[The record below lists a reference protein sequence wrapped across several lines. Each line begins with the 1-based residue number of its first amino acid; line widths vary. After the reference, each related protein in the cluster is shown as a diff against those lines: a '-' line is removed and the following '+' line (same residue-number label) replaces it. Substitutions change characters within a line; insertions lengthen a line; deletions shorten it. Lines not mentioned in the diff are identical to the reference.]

1 MKLEV
6 GMYLRYPGL
15 DGDYP
20 IIQKITKLE
29 TPGRCG
35 GKYKVFTDKMD
46 EWFID
51 SDYIEM
57 SIKNGEVPQP
67 SLYIS
72 DLAQEGDYV
81 NGMKVN
87 NIAIED
93 GLIYLH
99 MDADECLHETTMLT
113 GDNIESIV
121 TKEQFEEIKYRVG
134 E

>member
-6 GMYLRYPGL
+6 GMYVRTL
-15 DGDYP
+15 DGISKVIEVRDSNVV
-20 IIQKITKLE
+20 
-29 TPGRCG
+29 GRFVNEDGNIYFMNEIMCAPSFN
-35 GKYKVFTDKMD
+35 V
-46 EWFID
+46 ID
-51 SDYIEM
+51 LVE
-57 SIKNGEVPQP
+57 
-67 SLYIS
+67 
-72 DLAQEGDYV
+72 EGDYV
-81 NGMKVN
+81 NSMKVN

-121 TKEQFEEIKYRVG
+121 TKEQFGEIKYRVG